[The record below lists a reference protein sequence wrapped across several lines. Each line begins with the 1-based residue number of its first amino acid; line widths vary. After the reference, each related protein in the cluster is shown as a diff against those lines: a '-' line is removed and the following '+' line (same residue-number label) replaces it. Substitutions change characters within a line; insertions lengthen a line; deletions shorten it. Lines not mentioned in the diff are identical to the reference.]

1 MVEEGNFT
9 VYDGENEMARVGPGS
24 CFGELAL
31 LHGGPRAASVK
42 CALQHLFEN
51 HQHSGEINVFVFRV

>member
-9 VYDGENEMARVGPGS
+9 VYDGANEMARVGPGS

-42 CALQHLFEN
+42 
-51 HQHSGEINVFVFRV
+51 